1 MRHFFLVLISALA
14 ILPLAAREE
23 TSLVFTPVMTSTA
36 TPSRRALIV
45 IPAFSG
51 GGMTPRGALAGSD
64 ALAYRDTLRLLG
76 FSGMV
81 VSAITRPALRD
92 AIRGFADSVPHDAE
106 VAVFVLGAVI
116 PAGGKL
122 YVPPSD
128 VLPSDR
134 TPERIPTAGLDL
146 AAILNVIGG
155 RGPKEVVAIVDECGG
170 GEAKPACEI
179 GPSTIPDG
187 VSAIVA
193 RRVPTPS
200 GGDPVAGIAT
210 VRQELL
216 PLMREPGLDVLDLYG
231 RLKTKLAG
239 TNDGVVATAA
249 LSRSFAFMPADF
261 LAGLPIECNR
271 VDPATPADTLRRS
284 GSMAPLVS
292 SCERAAATYDFS
304 PFFKEKLSI
313 AREQLAFQKAVA
325 GCGGGATAAYLDA
338 YPGGNYRFAVDE
350 HRSSCEGAAQPPAPV
365 AQPQSPASATPDAQD
380 QSADDTRQTQ
390 PKQVYVIDD
399 VPGSVLN
406 LRDGPGIHFRM
417 LAAMPAGSEA
427 STEGECR
434 KEDPS
439 DKLPWCQVTWRGV
452 SGWASA
458 CCFAPKASVTTND
471 GAWGIFEVP
480 DNVPGGMLNLRA
492 SASYK
497 SRLVTPIPA
506 GSKYLRVQQCRMPS
520 DHKGRPYCRIRW
532 QSFDGWASS
541 YYLEPS
547 VATQAGD
554 RR

>member
-1 MRHFFLVLISALA
+1 MRHFLFVLISALA
-14 ILPLAAREE
+14 ILPLAARAE
-23 TSLVFTPVMTSTA
+23 TSIVFTPVMTSTA
-36 TPSRRALIV
+36 APSRRALIV

-146 AAILNVIGG
+146 AAILNVIGS

-179 GPSTIPDG
+179 GPHTIPDG

-216 PLMREPGLDVLDLYG
+216 PLMREPGLDVLGLYG

-239 TNDGVVATAA
+239 TNDGVIATAA
-249 LSRSFAFMPADF
+249 LSRSFAFMPAEF

-271 VDPATPADTLRRS
+271 VDPATPADTLRRY
-284 GSMAPLVS
+284 GSMATLVS

-304 PFFKEKLSI
+304 PSSERSSRSRESSSPSRRQWPGVVEAPRPPTLILTRAATIALLSMN
-313 AREQLAFQKAVA
+313 
-325 GCGGGATAAYLDA
+325 TAARA
-338 YPGGNYRFAVDE
+338 NAQRSPPHQSRSRNRPRAPRRMHRINPRMTPGK
-350 HRSSCEGAAQPPAPV
+350 RSPNRSTSSTTSQ
-365 AQPQSPASATPDAQD
+365 
-380 QSADDTRQTQ
+380 
-390 PKQVYVIDD
+390 
-399 VPGSVLN
+399 
-406 LRDGPGIHFRM
+406 
-417 LAAMPAGSEA
+417 EA
-427 STEGECR
+427 SSICGMVQEFTSEC
-434 KEDPS
+434 
-439 DKLPWCQVTWRGV
+439 
-452 SGWASA
+452 
-458 CCFAPKASVTTND
+458 
-471 GAWGIFEVP
+471 
-480 DNVPGGMLNLRA
+480 
-492 SASYK
+492 
-497 SRLVTPIPA
+497 
-506 GSKYLRVQQCRMPS
+506 
-520 DHKGRPYCRIRW
+520 
-532 QSFDGWASS
+532 
-541 YYLEPS
+541 
-547 VATQAGD
+547 
-554 RR
+554 